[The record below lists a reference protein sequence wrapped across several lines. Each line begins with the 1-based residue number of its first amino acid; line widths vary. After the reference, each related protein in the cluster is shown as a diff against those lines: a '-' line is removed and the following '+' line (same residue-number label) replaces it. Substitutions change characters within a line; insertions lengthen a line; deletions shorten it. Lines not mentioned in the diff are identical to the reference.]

1 MKEPILYARIF
12 LSFLL
17 ICAMVLCLIIS
28 RRMISHESRL
38 DRVGLVVFCVEVL
51 ILTVLI
57 WFI

>member
-1 MKEPILYARIF
+1 MKEPILYARMF
-12 LSFLL
+12 FSFLL
-17 ICAMVLCLIIS
+17 ICTIVLCLIIS
-28 RRMISHESRL
+28 RRMKVHETQL